1 MRSQTDLIDKVRKI
15 LLNHPALSDKE
26 FIEKFKRYLPEINQ
40 HFRFRDFRIMD
51 YLSDEYHEGQRT
63 PLAIFHLQLVDG
75 ILNNEEEKNAEK
87 RRQITE
93 LFTTGTIEPQD
104 QIVNPP
110 VGRFR
115 EEVTTY
121 YDDVWIAFSRISDFY
136 FQSMEQPDQV
146 NIWDQILN
154 GSLFNQD
161 HVDALSYQLPQKLI
175 KDFAQ
180 LIQILFEIDPKTVT
194 LLQDCIE
201 KIQNFS
207 SQDKVEFIFNFLE
220 KIFISGSPN
229 EIFSIQ
235 DQEYDRLEQQ
245 EKKYIRF
252 LYNFY
257 VKNRDEEAQ
266 RQEDAVLDQP
276 TENFSRLCHVIIY
289 DKDFILSEECS
300 DLPELSKSKLYFLH
314 RDIKYSFVTDELMK
328 ARVKSQARLDQT
340 ASLIQDL
347 STYCG
352 CPLPI
357 DSSYPLPAN
366 ASKRE
371 EFFHKHYSAPRVA
384 PVHAWENHYVPMDL
398 QKRRSRALNVRDVAN
413 LFSGG
418 LSLGEGAVAGM
429 GNYQMLMTFSPALA
443 AAVVAPTLL
452 GSAGCNYA
460 IVVDDTEKTLDT
472 LSSGLTQLHTN
483 AENVE
488 LGWSRK
494 ILMWVF
500 CLVPCFVSG
509 VCYGTLG
516 GLSVMGTAGLILG
529 FAGISMIPV
538 VGWIIFAVVAVA
550 TLVTVF
556 SMLFELT
563 RERIANGT
571 WADVEAYF
579 NKKFYWPTAG
589 SRKDKTRA
597 FFSNCFNGLRL
608 VSSLVLITGLLF
620 LTSAKLFAAS
630 LMAAFVK
637 FTWGGSVAEK
647 VASSL
652 SYINASL
659 WLYFNFQKGTSLF
672 DLLTPRSAA
681 KIVPYIIETAVRT
694 LIFIVP
700 ALLCLLA
707 QPVVWLWS
715 RKASAVCESWFE
727 KMLDNMAPHW
737 SSAYLNKRISGRTH
751 SGIDDFSENNGPVQI
766 SGGLIKCTFAL
777 CKLAPYVPEMAVCF
791 GIGVAYK
798 LLWPV
803 RKIVRSIHNY
813 ACKKSSGYRTFSGAL
828 GLKPRYRES
837 YMGEIIVPKA
847 SHFIA
852 SKFSAAA
859 HWLQQKIH
867 SWGGERGVDA
877 RRTGANNVNK
887 ARNYQENTASVAVA
901 GNSLGY
907 AGTFAK
913 GGAGQLPGFLKHT
926 TETTQEVMAG
936 GPQLVC
942 SEALNDGACKALL
955 EKSVQVPLTVVKN
968 NKGIPVTAK
977 RLISDYKESSPSRSK
992 AAFFKPGG
1000 SRSEG
1005 LDPFSVSYLL

>member
-1 MRSQTDLIDKVRKI
+1 MRSHSDLIDKVRKI
-15 LLNHPALSDKE
+15 LLNNPALSDEE
-26 FIEKFKRYLPEINQ
+26 FIKQFKENLPEITQ

-51 YLSDEYHEGQRT
+51 YLSDEYHEEQRT
-63 PLAIFHLQLVDG
+63 PLAIFHLQLIDG
-75 ILNNEEEKNAEK
+75 ILNNAEEKNAEK

-93 LFTTGTIEPQD
+93 LFTTGTIDPQD
-104 QIVNPP
+104 PIVNPS
-110 VGRFR
+110 VVRFR
-115 EEVTTY
+115 EEVATY
-121 YDDVWIAFSRISDFY
+121 YDDVWMAFSRISDFY

-146 NIWDQILN
+146 NVWDQILN

-180 LIQILFEIDPKTVT
+180 LIQILFEIDPQSVT
-194 LLQDCIE
+194 LLQACIE
-201 KIQNFS
+201 KIKDYPG
-207 SQDKVEFIFNFLE
+207 QDKIEFIFNFLE
-220 KIFISGSPN
+220 KLFISGSHN

-257 VKNRDEEAQ
+257 VKNLDEEAQ
-266 RQEDAVLDQP
+266 GQENTMLYQP
-276 TENFSRLCHVIIY
+276 TESFSRLCHNIIY
-289 DKDFILSEECS
+289 DKDFKLPEECS
-300 DLPELSKSKLYFLH
+300 DLPELSKNKSYFLH
-314 RDIKYSFVTDELMK
+314 RDIKYSFVKDELMQ
-328 ARVKSQARLDQT
+328 ARVKSQARLDQI

-357 DSSYPLPAN
+357 AASYPLPAD

-371 EFFHKHYSAPRVA
+371 EFFHKHYSVPRVA
-384 PVHAWENHYVPMDL
+384 PVHAWENHLVPMDL
-398 QKRRSRALNVRDVAN
+398 QKQRSRALNVKDVAN

-429 GNYQMLMTFSPALA
+429 GNYQMLMTLSPALA

-472 LSSGLTQLHTN
+472 LSGGLTQLHTN
-483 AENVE
+483 ADNVE

-494 ILMWVF
+494 ILLWVF
-500 CLVPCFVSG
+500 CFIPCFISG

-516 GLSVMGTAGLILG
+516 GLSVMGTVGLILG

-538 VGWIIFAVVAVA
+538 VGWIIFAVVALA
-550 TLVTVF
+550 TLVTIF
-556 SMLFELT
+556 SILFELT

-579 NKKFYWPTAG
+579 NKRFYWPKAG
-589 SRKDKTRA
+589 SIKDKTLA

-608 VSSLVLITGLLF
+608 VGSVVLITGLLF

-659 WLYFNFQKGTSLF
+659 WLYFNFQKGSSLF

-694 LIFIVP
+694 VIFIVP
-700 ALLCLLA
+700 ALFCLFA
-707 QPVVWLWS
+707 QPIAWLWS
-715 RKASAVCESWFE
+715 KKAGADCEGRFE
-727 KMLDNMAPHW
+727 KMLDNMAPNW
-737 SSAYLNKRISGRTH
+737 SSAFLNKRISGRTH

-766 SGGLIKCTFAL
+766 SGGLIKCTLAL
-777 CKLAPYVPEMAVCF
+777 CKLAPYVPEMTVRFA
-791 GIGVAYK
+791 IGVVYK

-803 RKIVRSIHNY
+803 RKIVRSVHNY
-813 ACKKSSGYRTFSGAL
+813 ACKKSSGYRTFSSAV
-828 GLKPRYRES
+828 GLKPRYQES

-847 SHFIA
+847 THFIV
-852 SKFSAAA
+852 SKLSAAA

-867 SWGGERGVDA
+867 NWRGAREAESWS
-877 RRTGANNVNK
+877 N
-887 ARNYQENTASVAVA
+887 
-901 GNSLGY
+901 
-907 AGTFAK
+907 
-913 GGAGQLPGFLKHT
+913 
-926 TETTQEVMAG
+926 
-936 GPQLVC
+936 
-942 SEALNDGACKALL
+942 
-955 EKSVQVPLTVVKN
+955 
-968 NKGIPVTAK
+968 
-977 RLISDYKESSPSRSK
+977 RS
-992 AAFFKPGG
+992 
-1000 SRSEG
+1000 
-1005 LDPFSVSYLL
+1005 

>member
-1 MRSQTDLIDKVRKI
+1 MRSHEDLIGKVRKI
-15 LLNHPALSDKE
+15 LLNNPELSDEE
-26 FIEKFKRYLPEINQ
+26 FIKKFKENLPEITQ

-51 YLSDEYHEGQRT
+51 YLSDEYHEEQRT
-63 PLAIFHLQLVDG
+63 PLAIFHLQLIDG
-75 ILNNEEEKNAEK
+75 ILNNAEEKNAEK
-87 RRQITE
+87 RRLITE
-93 LFTTGTIEPQD
+93 LFTTGKIDPQEPTE
-104 QIVNPP
+104 P
-110 VGRFR
+110 VARFQR
-115 EEVTTY
+115 EVATY
-121 YDDVWIAFSRISDFY
+121 HDDVWMAFSRITDFY
-136 FQSMEQPDQV
+136 FQSLEQPDQV
-146 NIWDQILN
+146 NVWDQILN

-161 HVDALSYQLPQKLI
+161 HIDALSYQLPQKLI

-180 LIQILFEIDPKTVT
+180 LVQILFEIDPQTVT
-194 LLQDCIE
+194 LLQTCIA
-201 KIQNFS
+201 KIHKYTS
-207 SQDKVEFIFNFLE
+207 ADKIEFIFNFLE
-220 KIFISGSPN
+220 KLFVSGSDN

-257 VKNRDEEAQ
+257 VKDSK
-266 RQEDAVLDQP
+266 DALSECQP
-276 TENFSRLCHVIIY
+276 TESFSRLCHAIIY
-289 DKDFILSEECS
+289 DNDFILPEECPE
-300 DLPELSKSKLYFLH
+300 LPELSKNKLYFLH
-314 RDIKYSFVTDELMK
+314 RDIKYLFVKDELTQ
-328 ARVKSQARLDQT
+328 ARVKSQARLDQI
-340 ASLIQDL
+340 ASLIQNL

-352 CPLPI
+352 RPLPI
-357 DSSYPLPAN
+357 AASYPLPAN

-371 EFFHKHYSAPRVA
+371 EFFHKHYSVPRVA
-384 PVHAWENHYVPMDL
+384 PVHAWENHLVPIDL
-398 QKRRSRALNVRDVAN
+398 QKRRSRALNIKDVAN

-429 GNYQMLMTFSPALA
+429 GNYQMLMTLSPALA

-483 AENVE
+483 ADKVE

-494 ILMWVF
+494 ILLWVF
-500 CLVPCFVSG
+500 CLIPCVISG

-516 GLSVMGTAGLILG
+516 GLSVMSTVGLILG

-556 SMLFELT
+556 SILFELT

-571 WADVEAYF
+571 YADVEAYF
-579 NKKFYWPTAG
+579 NKRFYWPKAG
-589 SRKDKTRA
+589 SRKDKAVA
-597 FFSNCFNGLRL
+597 FFSNIFNGLRL

-637 FTWGGSVAEK
+637 FAWGGSVAEK

-652 SYINASL
+652 SYINSSL
-659 WLYFNFQKGTSLF
+659 WLYFNFQKGSSLF

-681 KIVPYIIETAVRT
+681 KIVPYIIETVART
-694 LIFIVP
+694 VIFIVP
-700 ALLCLLA
+700 ALLCLLV

-715 RKASAVCESWFE
+715 EKASAICESWFE
-727 KMLDNMAPHW
+727 KMLGNMAPNW
-737 SSAYLNKRISGRTH
+737 SSVFINKRILGRAH
-751 SGIDDFSENNGPVQI
+751 SGIDDFSENNRPVQI
-766 SGGLIKCTFAL
+766 SGGLIKCTLAL
-777 CKLAPYVPEMAVCF
+777 CKLTPYVPEMAVRF
-791 GIGVAYK
+791 GIGVGYK

-813 ACKKSSGYRTFSGAL
+813 ACKKSSGYRTFSSAI
-828 GLKPRYRES
+828 GLKPRYREA

-847 SHFIA
+847 THFVA
-852 SKFSAAA
+852 SKLSVAA

-867 SWGGERGVDA
+867 NWRGVKADV
-877 RRTGANNVNK
+877 RRTGADSMSK

-907 AGTFAK
+907 GGAFAK

-926 TETTQEVMAG
+926 KEAAQEIMAG
-936 GPQLVC
+936 GPQFVC
-942 SEALNDGACKALL
+942 SEALNDGACKAML
-955 EKSVQVPLTVVKN
+955 EKSEQVPLTVVKN
-968 NKGIPVTAK
+968 NKEIPATAK
-977 RLISDYKESSPSRSK
+977 HLISDYK
-992 AAFFKPGG
+992 AAFFKP
-1000 SRSEG
+1000 RSSAPSSITPVA
-1005 LDPFSVSYLL
+1005 LTF